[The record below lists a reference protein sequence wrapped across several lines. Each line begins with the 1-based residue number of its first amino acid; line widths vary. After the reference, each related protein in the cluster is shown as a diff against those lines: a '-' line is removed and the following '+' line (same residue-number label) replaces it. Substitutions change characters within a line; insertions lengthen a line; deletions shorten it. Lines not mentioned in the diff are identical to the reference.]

1 MQNHELFRPPA
12 KKKRKKGYAGRMGR
26 VLRIAGLAVA
36 CSTCCVPAAWAQ
48 HNRGEYA
55 WITGA
60 LRGSSLHRQDE
71 AIKLLDQ
78 MIKQPGNGP
87 LPIPLLARQWLP
99 QLIAD
104 GHDATAA
111 KLAREVILER
121 PGATGWI
128 GIWQQERVEALLAM
142 GKVNAALRNAKSLF
156 YECPLGQTRT
166 ALLLLQECLQK
177 KYPGGNKLIK
187 LFINEQMAG
196 AGRAGVSCKVLTLI
210 KINAKPYEAALKQI
224 HGTSQWDLTEKMNL
238 LLLSGHVNRALRT
251 ARLGMA
257 LNANAKSYLAAAADV
272 ARAMKAV
279 DSTVYRANRYML
291 SAARRYARM
300 AGMH

>member
-1 MQNHELFRPPA
+1 MRNHELFRLLV
-12 KKKRKKGYAGRMGR
+12 KKKGYAERMGR
-26 VLRIAGLAVA
+26 VLRMAGLALA
-36 CSTCCVPAAWAQ
+36 FSTCCVPSAWAQ
-48 HNRGEYA
+48 HKRGEYA
-55 WITGA
+55 WITA
-60 LRGSSLHRQDE
+60 ASRGSSLHRQEE

-78 MIKQPGNGP
+78 MIKQPGNGS

-111 KLAREVILER
+111 KLAREVILDR

-128 GIWQQERVEALLAM
+128 GMWQQDRVEALLAM

-166 ALLLLQECLQK
+166 ALLLLQECLEK

-187 LFINEQMAG
+187 LFIDEQMAG
-196 AGRAGVSCKVLTLI
+196 ASKAGVSCKVLTLI
-210 KINAKPYEAALKQI
+210 KINAKPYEAVLQQI
-224 HGTSQWDLTEKMNL
+224 HGTSQWALTEKMNL
-238 LLLSGHVNRALRT
+238 LLLSGHVRRALRT
-251 ARLGMA
+251 AKLAAA
-257 LNANAKSYLAAAADV
+257 LNTNVRSYLFAAADV

-291 SAARRYARM
+291 AAARRYARM

>member
-1 MQNHELFRPPA
+1 MQYHELFRPLA
-12 KKKRKKGYAGRMGR
+12 KKKGYAGRMGR
-26 VLRIAGLAVA
+26 VLRIAGLALA
-36 CSTCCVPAAWAQ
+36 CSTCWVPAAWAQ
-48 HNRGEYA
+48 HKRGEYA

-78 MIKQPGNGP
+78 MIKQLGNAS

-104 GHDATAA
+104 GHDATSA

-166 ALLLLQECLQK
+166 ALLLLQECLEK

-187 LFINEQMAG
+187 LFIDEQMAG
-196 AGRAGVSCKVLTLI
+196 ANKAGVSCKVLTLI
-210 KINAKPYEAALKQI
+210 KINAKPYEAALQQI

-251 ARLGMA
+251 ARLEMA

-300 AGMH
+300 GGTH

>member
-1 MQNHELFRPPA
+1 LDGNSE
-12 KKKRKKGYAGRMGR
+12 
-26 VLRIAGLAVA
+26 
-36 CSTCCVPAAWAQ
+36 
-48 HNRGEYA
+48 
-55 WITGA
+55 
-60 LRGSSLHRQDE
+60 HRQDE
-71 AIKLLDQ
+71 AIQLLNHL
-78 MIKQPGNGP
+78 MNRPGHHLVP
-87 LPIPLLARQWLP
+87 TLLAKEWLP

-111 KLAREVILER
+111 KLAREVILDR
-121 PGATGWI
+121 PGATVWI

-166 ALLLLQECLQK
+166 ALLLLQECLEK
-177 KYPGGNKLIK
+177 KYPGGNKLIR
-187 LFINEQMAG
+187 LFIDEQMAG
-196 AGRAGVSCKVLTLI
+196 AGKAGVSCKVLTLI

-224 HGTSQWDLTEKMNL
+224 HGTSQWALVGKMNL